1 MKVLVSEKL
10 SPHKMKTPEGYLIC
24 TDAVLARTG
33 KQTYKKSEIFAD
45 ADDSE
50 IEIDR
55 KPEEVF
61 SEKTLASF
69 ENKPI
74 TVEHPNEDVNS
85 TNYKTYAVGFV
96 RDVHKGTVD
105 GQDVIL
111 GNLVITDAQ
120 TIEEIENGEHTDLS
134 CGYDCDIVDEENPQQ
149 RNIRG
154 NHVALCEQGRAGN
167 ARIIDSVDDAR
178 LWGQQYPYEL
188 WLIYPKTGR
197 KFMAGAFKTHEEARR
212 NTDRLRKEFT
222 NNVDGIPNAE
232 IRENFRDSVD
242 DAGIK
247 VWQIHQGYAIVLEKY
262 WRQYGKNA
270 YTDAVESS
278 LDNARYTRSSLV
290 RNDRMNFVIIDCN
303 DNKYKVV
310 DSMKDANNIHT
321 LKAALQNLSKMYF
334 NDPGIEHVI
343 AILTKLGYNV
353 SVDSIKGWQANRNI
367 PGEQIKQYMLNIDI
381 DGKTHH
387 ALVQLYADEGVWKV
401 KEINAYML
409 DSMKDE
415 LIQSGSK
422 EALKQNIATEIRAGK
437 DPKQAAAIAYNIKR
451 KDDSEMNDAD
461 YSRQTKQGYEVV
473 EIYRDGGRLH
483 AIVKRA
489 NDYVVALGYDTSD
502 GTWAQGRYVLTYK
515 SALETLKEEKP
526 YARKIQDAESTYT
539 EVTKALKKNEPEVKD
554 TTDKKVIWVKEK
566 GKWLPW
572 GMTSQDIDRE
582 RLRKMYHDYEDAML
596 LPDDGSKPKDSC
608 ETKDSVNDSTNIA
621 KIAMQA
627 MKIIKTNKKQK

>member
-45 ADDSE
+45 ADDTE

-96 RDVHKGTVD
+96 RDVHKGTID

-167 ARIIDSVDDAR
+167 ARIIDS
-178 LWGQQYPYEL
+178 
-188 WLIYPKTGR
+188 
-197 KFMAGAFKTHEEARR
+197 
-212 NTDRLRKEFT
+212 
-222 NNVDGIPNAE
+222 
-232 IRENFRDSVD
+232 
-242 DAGIK
+242 
-247 VWQIHQGYAIVLEKY
+247 
-262 WRQYGKNA
+262 
-270 YTDAVESS
+270 
-278 LDNARYTRSSLV
+278 
-290 RNDRMNFVIIDCN
+290 
-303 DNKYKVV
+303 
-310 DSMKDANNIHT
+310 MKDANNIHT
-321 LKAALQNLSKMYF
+321 LKAALHNLSKMYF
-334 NDPGIEHVI
+334 NDPGIEYVI
-343 AILTKLGYNV
+343 VILTNLGYNV
-353 SVDSIKGWQANRNI
+353 SIDSIKGWQANRNI
-367 PGEQIKQYMLNIDI
+367 SGEQIKQYVLNITL
-381 DGKTHH
+381 DGKVHH
-387 ALVQLYADEGVWKV
+387 ALVQLYADEGVWRV
-401 KEINAYML
+401 KEINAYMLDSITDTSPQMEKVAKAEYNELKKQLELAKTDVEYANITTKMDELRRKFNYTGDYGHKYEVQFINSVDKAAKAMTTAKSAKQAETFIRYRLGCEVKKIINIRQL

-422 EALKQNIATEIRAGK
+422 EALKKNIATEIRAGK

-451 KDDSEMNDAD
+451 ENDSEMNDTD

-483 AIVKRA
+483 AIVKRV

-502 GTWAQGRYVLTYK
+502 GTWAQGRYVSTYK

-539 EVTKALKKNEPEVKD
+539 EVTKALEKNEPATND
-554 TTDKKVIWVKEK
+554 ASDKKVIWVKEK
-566 GKWLPW
+566 GNWLPW
-572 GMTSQDIDRE
+572 GITSRDFDRE
-582 RLRKMYHDYEDAML
+582 TLRKMYHDYEDVML

-608 ETKDSVNDSTNIA
+608 ETKDSANNSTSIA

-627 MKIIKTNKKQK
+627 MKILKGKQKIK

>member
-1 MKVLVSEKL
+1 MKILVSEKL

-45 ADDSE
+45 ADDTE

-96 RDVHKGTVD
+96 RDVHKGTID

-167 ARIIDSVDDAR
+167 ARIIDSV
-178 LWGQQYPYEL
+178 
-188 WLIYPKTGR
+188 
-197 KFMAGAFKTHEEARR
+197 F
-212 NTDRLRKEFT
+212 
-222 NNVDGIPNAE
+222 VD
-232 IRENFRDSVD
+232 DSVK
-242 DAGIK
+242 I
-247 VWQIHQGYAIVLEKY
+247 WQIHQGYAIVLEKY

-270 YTDAVESS
+270 YVDAVESS
-278 LDNARYTRSSLV
+278 LDSARYTRSSFV
-290 RNDRMNFVIIDCN
+290 RNDKMNFVIIDCN

-310 DSMKDANNIHT
+310 DSMKD
-321 LKAALQNLSKMYF
+321 
-334 NDPGIEHVI
+334 
-343 AILTKLGYNV
+343 
-353 SVDSIKGWQANRNI
+353 
-367 PGEQIKQYMLNIDI
+367 
-381 DGKTHH
+381 
-387 ALVQLYADEGVWKV
+387 
-401 KEINAYML
+401 
-409 DSMKDE
+409 E

-422 EALKQNIATEIRAGK
+422 EALKKNIATEIRAGK

-451 KDDSEMNDAD
+451 ENDSEMNDVD

-502 GTWAQGRYVLTYK
+502 GTWAQGRYVSTYK

-539 EVTKALKKNEPEVKD
+539 EVTKALEKNEPEVKD
-554 TTDKKVIWVKEK
+554 ASDKKVIWVKEK

-572 GMTSQDIDRE
+572 GMTSRDFDRE
-582 RLRKMYHDYEDAML
+582 TLRKMYHDYEDVML

-608 ETKDSVNDSTNIA
+608 ETKDAVNNSTSIA

-627 MKIIKTNKKQK
+627 MKIIKGKQKIK